1 MRNLL
6 YFLFTLIA
14 VANPSF
20 AGAYRVAIFDF
31 DDRLD
36 NEFTTAKYIERQ
48 LKKKMGEVKLTQYSG
63 KEDVSNSIQILRK
76 LDSERLDLIITITSD
91 ALIIANHAVK
101 ETPTLFTNV
110 NNPKYLGFRTL
121 GPPGKNISGV
131 SYYITV
137 EKQLALY
144 KKILPDLKHVG
155 FIFDSN
161 NKSKKVELPEARM
174 ACEKMAITYNIE
186 VISSKMELEEAAS
199 RLIFDRVEAIVIGS
213 SGMLYNNISYFK
225 GVCNQARV
233 PIFSFNKKGTS
244 NGALASLSS
253 DYDLMV
259 DKLLIPM
266 ALSVLK
272 EGKNPGDF
280 PITFLKENR
289 IFINMTQAEI
299 LNIKI
304 PEIIFEKAIIVH

>member
-101 ETPTLFTNV
+101 KTPTLFTNV

>member
-6 YFLFTLIA
+6 YFLFMLIA
-14 VANPSF
+14 LANLSF

-36 NEFTTAKYIERQ
+36 NEFTTAKYIEQ
-48 LKKKMGEVKLTQYSG
+48 ELKKKMGEVELTQYSG
-63 KEDVSNSIQILRK
+63 KGDVSNSIQILRK

-110 NNPKYLGFRTL
+110 NNPKYLGFRTI

-137 EKQLALY
+137 EKQLAFY

-199 RLIFDRVEAIVIGS
+199 RLIFNQVEAIVIGS

-289 IFINMTQAEI
+289 IFINMTQAEM